1 MDIELFSMER
11 YQSLYWHQVEYD
23 LSESGVLPMSIRE
36 LLGPDADPEAFL
48 ATKLGYP
55 LSEGSIETRT
65 NIAEWY
71 AGATPENVTV
81 VNGGSE
87 ANFLTLLALLEPGD
101 RLAFMVPEL
110 PAGRW
115 CRSRASAAAPT
126 RSASSCRT
134 ADGRST
140 STNSSARSAS
150 RPR

>member
-36 LLGPDADPEAFL
+36 LLGPDADAEDFL
-48 ATKLGYP
+48 ADQAR
-55 LSEGSIETRT
+55 LSRCPRARSRRGPTSPSGTPRR
-65 NIAEWY
+65 
-71 AGATPENVTV
+71 TPEHVTV

-87 ANFLTLLALLEPGD
+87 ANFLTLLALLDPGD
-101 RLAFMVPEL
+101 RLAFMVPNYL
-110 PAGRW
+110 QGPA
-115 CRSRASAAAPT
+115 SDAPSDAEPT

-134 ADGRST
+134 VAGRST
-140 STNSSARSAS
+140 STSSNASSAS